1 MLYKS
6 PLTLIS
12 LSARKLFERQYDSFE
27 RLPLYTRKVVTQKL
41 AVTFLKEGEEAFGV
55 FEKLKGE
62 IETLLRRR
70 DPKVKQMLEHILH
83 AWICDTR
90 RANIALKRT
99 LELLSREIDWESA
112 DVSTLVFYTEVSRGI
127 GENIVAFVEEAR
139 CSSIR
144 GFLFA
149 KFKFY
154 HPTRLH
160 REERY
165 E

>member
-1 MLYKS
+1 M
-6 PLTLIS
+6 
-12 LSARKLFERQYDSFE
+12 FERQYDIFE
-27 RLPLYTRKVVTQKL
+27 RLPLHTRKVVTQKL
-41 AVTFLKEGEEAFGV
+41 AVTFLEEGEEALGV
-55 FEKLKGE
+55 FEQLKRE

-70 DPKVKQMLEHILH
+70 DPRVKQMLEHILH
-83 AWICDTR
+83 AWISDIR
-90 RANIALKRT
+90 RASLALKRT
-99 LELLSREIDWESA
+99 LGLLSREIDWESA

-154 HPTRLH
+154 HSVRLH